1 MRFAVLALFLWLISI
16 EVFSQTPTSSATN
29 VVFSEALCNRVTVS
43 WTSGNGAARI
53 VIARKGSAV
62 TTLPS
67 NNNYYLAKDSFGQGH
82 QFSTTEYVV
91 YNGTGNSVTVKNL
104 ESNTTYYFSVF
115 EYNGSGT
122 VFNYRTTAYPE
133 ASLTTQWIKSDFS
146 IDDPYQCVAGNEF
159 IFTANATQSGSD
171 GISYLWKYGDGN
183 TSATKDP
190 TYSYTA
196 YGVYSVSLT
205 VSTTGCLDTKTKL
218 DTVAPMPNVQFELD
232 KDSAFNTQQQCFFQ
246 QNGRQNRFA
255 FNNTSTVAPLG
266 GTFDKA
272 TVIWSFGDGTISNN
286 FQGRKTY
293 ANPGTYTVK
302 LVLNSTK
309 NNKDYCADSVSLVV
323 IVKPRP
329 INPSN
334 ILFSDSVLCMNGNLF
349 YFDHLSADAT
359 ATNTWTFGDGGS
371 MQGRSTSHA
380 YGSPGTYPILLTVLD
395 TAKCYDEYRDTVK
408 VVPQP
413 NNKFSGL
420 DSNYCLGES
429 TVTLVPL
436 IIGGALFGDNV
447 DNTNFEFK
455 PLKLG
460 RNVISY
466 AIDENGCKDTF
477 TRTTTVNP
485 LPIFDLGTDTTICTG
500 TDATFS
506 IDKGNTTILWSNGAT
521 DSFSTYATAGLVW
534 AQKSELGCSYKDSL
548 QLSII
553 KAPIV
558 AFGPDTTLCGDGLV
572 EINVKADEA
581 TYTWN
586 DGYVGEERVLD
597 KTGYY
602 QVTVTNKCGTASDD
616 IDLEILPY
624 ACDIFIPNAFSP
636 NGDNLND
643 VFRPSGTVQL
653 KQMQIFNRWG
663 ELLYEQEGSVLEWD
677 GSYEGERVMQGYY
690 YYLIRY
696 IFPDNGKTIPKLS
709 AGEVY
714 LFY

>member
-1 MRFAVLALFLWLISI
+1 MRIAVVFFFLTLFSL

-29 VVFSEALCNRVTVS
+29 VVFSEVLCNRATVS

-62 TTLPS
+62 STLPS

-91 YNGTGNSVTVKNL
+91 YNGTGNSITVKNL

-133 ASLTTQWIKSDFS
+133 ASFTTQWISSDFS
-146 IDDPYQCVAGNEF
+146 IDDPYQCVQGNQSK
-159 IFTANATQSGSD
+159 FTAGATQSGSET
-171 GISYLWKYGDGN
+171 ISYYWKFGDGN
-183 TSATKDP
+183 TSTTKDP
-190 TYSYTA
+190 THSYTS

-205 VSTTGCLDTKTKL
+205 ASTTGCLDTKTKL
-218 DTVAPMPNVQFELD
+218 DTVAPMPNVQFELN

-293 ANPGTYTVK
+293 TNPGTYTVK

-309 NNKDYCADSVSLVV
+309 NNKDYCADSVSFIVV
-323 IVKPRP
+323 VKPRP
-329 INPSN
+329 IDPAKV
-334 ILFSDSVLCMNGNLF
+334 LFSDSVLCMNGNIF
-349 YFDHLSADAT
+349 YFDHLSTDAT
-359 ATNTWTFGDGGS
+359 ATNTWTFGDGATAL
-371 MQGRSTSHA
+371 GRNVSHS

-395 TAKCYDEYRDTVK
+395 TAKCYDEFKDTVK
-408 VVPQP
+408 VIPQP
-413 NNKFSGL
+413 NNTFTGL

-429 TVTLVPL
+429 PATLIPS
-436 IIGGALFGDNV
+436 IAGGTFLGDNI
-447 DNTNFEFK
+447 DNANSQFK

-460 RNVISY
+460 QNTISY
-466 AIDENGCKDTF
+466 TVNEGGCKDTF
-477 TRTTTVNP
+477 TRRTTVNP
-485 LPIFDLGTDTTICTG
+485 LPEFDLGVDTSICVG
-500 TDATFS
+500 ENVTF
-506 IDKGNTTILWSNGAT
+506 KVEQGNTTVLWSNGT
-521 DSFSTYATAGLVW
+521 SDSFSTYTNAGLVW
-534 AQKSELGCSYKDSL
+534 VQKSEFGCTFRDSL
-548 QLSII
+548 RLTII
-553 KAPIV
+553 KPPAV
-558 AFGPDTTLCGDGLV
+558 SLGNDTTLCGDGLIEV
-572 EINVKADEA
+572 DVRAEEA
-581 TYTWN
+581 SYTWN
-586 DGYVGEERVLD
+586 DGFIGGERVLD
-597 KTGYY
+597 KSGYY
-602 QVTVTNKCGTASDD
+602 QVSISNKCGTASDD
-616 IDLEILPY
+616 INLEILPY

-636 NGDNLND
+636 NADNLND
-643 VFRPSGTVQL
+643 IFRPSGTVQL
-653 KQMQIFNRWG
+653 TQMQIFNRWG
-663 ELLYEQEGSVLEWD
+663 ELLYEQEGPVLEWD
-677 GSYEGERVMQGYY
+677 GTYKGERVMQGYY
-690 YYLIRY
+690 YFLIRY
-696 IFPDNGKTIPKLS
+696 IFPEDGKTIPKLS